1 MWASIRWN
9 SVALVILIF
18 RLSRRSSGIVSHLSF
33 KNKKMWPKDAEL
45 KLVELMSYIWDFL
58 NSSSHMQG

>member
-33 KNKKMWPKDAEL
+33 KNKKNVTRSLLAEDAEL
-45 KLVELMSYIWDFL
+45 KFHEIYLTFFKF
-58 NSSSHMQG
+58 